1 MSGSVHPKDPETPDA
16 GVGPVLLVLV
26 AKYRDL
32 DIESAARLQAVS
44 SELGQHLL
52 ASSSAVSG
60 AVVVSTCS
68 RFEIYCEVASR
79 DDVDTACSEALGSV
93 RLCSGLPAAR
103 LASLFEHSS
112 GASAAEHLFAVAA
125 GLDSVVVGER
135 QVTGQV
141 RRALADAQAAGT
153 ASGLLVRLFQEASR
167 TGRDVGA
174 RTTLSSASRS
184 IASVALELAAT
195 GVGHPSLAEASVV
208 LFGTGSYAACVAEI
222 LRSKRCPTISVFSQ
236 SGRAEAFVASRGGTA
251 LTAQELPAAVA
262 RADIVIGCSGTE
274 TRIAAAQLAEWRDG
288 TGRALTVVDLAP
300 SHDFDPRVADLPGV
314 ELITLDSVRFA
325 APPADAEALR
335 RARTMVRL
343 AAHRFEEREK
353 MRAVDAAIVALR
365 RHVHHVL
372 EAEMERALKQHGPGA
387 QAEDVNLAMRRLVRR
402 LLHLPTVRA
411 RELAADG
418 RQHDYAAALEALFGL
433 SVQPAGARNPGTD
446 TVAGLR
452 RPPWELRET
461 GTAMRACG
469 GADTR
474 GGCPGTCP
482 ARRVTSP
489 SVPSLDGFTAAPA
502 AS

>member
-1 MSGSVHPKDPETPDA
+1 MSGSVQPADPETNHPD
-16 GVGPVLLVLV
+16 VGPVLLVLV

-32 DIESAARLQAVS
+32 DIESATRLHAVS
-44 SELGQHLL
+44 SDLGQHLL

-79 DDVDTACSEALGSV
+79 DHVDAACTEALDSV
-93 RLCSGLPAAR
+93 RLCTRLPAAR
-103 LASLFEHSS
+103 LAPLFGHSS

-135 QVTGQV
+135 QVAGQV
-141 RRALADAQAAGT
+141 RRALAEAQAAGT

-174 RTTLSSASRS
+174 RTTLSGASRS
-184 IASVALELAAT
+184 IAYVALELATT
-195 GVGHPSLAEASVV
+195 GPAHPSLADASVV

-222 LRSKRCPTISVFSQ
+222 LRSKRCSGISVFSQ

-251 LTAQELPAAVA
+251 LKARELPAAVA

-274 TRIAAAQLAEWRDG
+274 SRISAAQLADWRGG

-300 SHDFDPRVADLPGV
+300 SHDFDPRVADLPGI

-325 APPADAEALR
+325 APPADAEALHLA
-335 RARTMVRL
+335 RALVRQ
-343 AAHRFEEREK
+343 AAHRFEKHEEL
-353 MRAVDAAIVALR
+353 RAVNAAIVALR
-365 RHVHHVL
+365 QHVQQVL
-372 EAEMERALKQHGPGA
+372 EAEMERAVKQHGPGA
-387 QAEDVNLAMRRLVRR
+387 QAEEVNLAMRRMVRR
-402 LLHLPTVRA
+402 LLHVPSVRA
-411 RELAADG
+411 RELATDG

-433 SVQPAGARNPGTD
+433 SVQPAGTRN
-446 TVAGLR
+446 L
-452 RPPWELRET
+452 
-461 GTAMRACG
+461 
-469 GADTR
+469 
-474 GGCPGTCP
+474 
-482 ARRVTSP
+482 
-489 SVPSLDGFTAAPA
+489 PSLEGVTAAPA